1 MYPEVV
7 LWLCA
12 VVIICLLDSVLC
24 RKLIQL
30 IFPHTPFSKKD
41 APGISTNII
50 HCYNG
55 DDPWVP
61 APHWAAPSRVQH
73 AAAPSMLGNV
83 QRTALSALLPS
94 SSCEFKKEEP
104 KCQWHPCC
112 TPYQPFSLSLF
123 MIRTSCFSPWATF
136 CGLKHLKTDK
146 PYEMQFSCQAH
157 LWREIFYW
165 CIGAIMSVL

>member
-1 MYPEVV
+1 MYPDVV
-7 LWLCA
+7 CSVTLVTDRVCFVQRIDSTDLPSTP
-12 VVIICLLDSVLC
+12 LLFL
-24 RKLIQL
+24 
-30 IFPHTPFSKKD
+30 KD

-55 DDPWVP
+55 DDPWFP
-61 APHWAAPSRVQH
+61 PTHWAAPSRVQH

-112 TPYQPFSLSLF
+112 TPYQPCSLSLF
-123 MIRTSCFSPWATF
+123 MINKLLLSMCRF
-136 CGLKHLKTDK
+136 C
-146 PYEMQFSCQAH
+146 S
-157 LWREIFYW
+157 
-165 CIGAIMSVL
+165 